1 MSDRRLLELAEKW
14 SEWHDG
20 DLSTPEAAF
29 EAYLAHRRCRR
40 MSPNP
45 LFHEAWY
52 RERHPDVAQAIEAG
66 RAISGLDH
74 FVSTGV
80 HEGRP
85 FSSYVARRL
94 EWCRTPAP
102 RIESEPGGEPATA
115 PAAELDDESRGFLEA
130 FPHVSAVAY
139 YNAYGRFLGGRPP
152 VGAPP
157 MPAGRRTA
165 ILVLGM
171 HRSGTSALSASLVA
185 AGASI
190 GWDLIPSTPANPS
203 GHWESRDIARK
214 HDEILARAGSRWHD
228 WRAVEFPD
236 ARTRRDAVRELGE
249 LIDRSFRRTPLFA
262 VKDPRSCRLAFLWRE
277 ALDAAGVDGKVVV
290 PVRHP
295 FEVAASLQARNEF
308 PIAKGLRL
316 WTRHVLDALRQTRGL
331 PRVLVRHG
339 DLLARGPAEIDRIGE
354 ALGIRWPVGAD
365 ERAARIAEF
374 IDPSLRHQR
383 ADGAPTIDH
392 PDLPWVER
400 LWSLVN
406 DGNAA
411 LERDDLIDEIDRE
424 FSRAG

>member
-1 MSDRRLLELAEKW
+1 MSDRRLLELAQRW
-14 SEWHDG
+14 SEWHTG

-29 EAYLAHRRCRR
+29 EAYLGHRRCRR

-66 RAISGLDH
+66 TTLSGLDH
-74 FVSTGV
+74 FVTTGV
-80 HEGRP
+80 HEGRS
-85 FSSYVARRL
+85 FNSYVARRL

-102 RIESEPGGEPATA
+102 RIEGEAA
-115 PAAELDDESRGFLEA
+115 PAPASELDDESRGFLEA

-139 YNAYGRFLGGRPP
+139 WNAYGRFLGGRPP

-157 MPAGRRTA
+157 MPPGRRTA

-185 AGASI
+185 SGASI

-203 GHWESRDIARK
+203 GHWESREIARK

-228 WRAVEFPD
+228 WRAVELPD
-236 ARTRRDAVRELGE
+236 AASRRNAVRELGE

-277 ALDAAGVDGKVVV
+277 ALDEAVIDAKVVI

-295 FEVAASLQARNEF
+295 VEVAASLEARNEF
-308 PIAKGLRL
+308 PISKGLRL
-316 WTRHVLDALRQTRGL
+316 WTRHVLDALRQSRGL
-331 PRVLVRHG
+331 PRVVVRHAE
-339 DLLARGPAEIDRIGE
+339 LLERGPAEIDRIGE
-354 ALGIRWPVGAD
+354 SLGIRWPVAAD

-374 IDPSLRHQR
+374 IDPSLRNQR
-383 ADGAPTIDH
+383 AGESPTVGH

-400 LWSLVN
+400 LWSLVH

-411 LERDDLIDEIDRE
+411 LERDDLLDEIDRE
-424 FSRAG
+424 FSQAD

>member
-1 MSDRRLLELAEKW
+1 
-14 SEWHDG
+14 
-20 DLSTPEAAF
+20 
-29 EAYLAHRRCRR
+29 
-40 MSPNP
+40 
-45 LFHEAWY
+45 
-52 RERHPDVAQAIEAG
+52 
-66 RAISGLDH
+66 
-74 FVSTGV
+74 
-80 HEGRP
+80 
-85 FSSYVARRL
+85 
-94 EWCRTPAP
+94 
-102 RIESEPGGEPATA
+102 
-115 PAAELDDESRGFLEA
+115 
-130 FPHVSAVAY
+130 
-139 YNAYGRFLGGRPP
+139 
-152 VGAPP
+152 
-157 MPAGRRTA
+157 
-165 ILVLGM
+165 
-171 HRSGTSALSASLVA
+171 
-185 AGASI
+185 
-190 GWDLIPSTPANPS
+190 
-203 GHWESRDIARK
+203 
-214 HDEILARAGSRWHD
+214 
-228 WRAVEFPD
+228 
-236 ARTRRDAVRELGE
+236 VRELGE